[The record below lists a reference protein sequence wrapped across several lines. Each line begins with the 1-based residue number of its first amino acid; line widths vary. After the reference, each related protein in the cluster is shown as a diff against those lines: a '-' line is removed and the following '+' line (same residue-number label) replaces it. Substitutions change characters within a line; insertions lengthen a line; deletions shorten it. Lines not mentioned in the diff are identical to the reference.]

1 MLKDITTGE
10 LGPVQFK
17 KWTKAVNRFHGLRG
31 LVKSGKNPGLEYNYF
46 TNIQDEKVNAMFN
59 RAENQMSEEFP
70 VVNPKNLSSA
80 LKRLE
85 EIYLA
90 AKAQIPVSENH

>member
-1 MLKDITTGE
+1 MLKDITGE
-10 LGPVQFK
+10 LGPVQLK

-31 LVKSGKNPGLEYNYF
+31 LVRSSKIPGMEYNYF
-46 TNIQDEKVNAMFN
+46 QNVQTDEVNEMLT

-70 VVNPKNLSSA
+70 VLSPKNLSSA

-85 EIYLA
+85 EIYIS
-90 AKAQIPVSENH
+90 AKTQIPVSENH